1 MKKTKIIIDTNVL
14 ISAFVFGGKAEK
26 VLKSIEK
33 NNLYQIY
40 YSSSIKEEYLEK
52 FLEGRVE
59 KISLKAKVKFDL
71 ELAKQFINKFLSVS
85 TITNPPTSLKI
96 NSCRDPE
103 DNMILELAV
112 FEEVDY
118 IVTGDRD
125 LLVLNPFKYSNKEF
139 GIDCKIEIVDIKEF
153 VELLE
158 GN

>member
-103 DNMILELAV
+103 DNMILELASFV
-112 FEEVDY
+112 SADY
-118 IVTGDRD
+118 IISGDKD
-125 LLVLNPFKYSNKEF
+125 LLVLNGKSFEDYTFN
-139 GIDCKIEIVDIKEF
+139 IVDIKKF
-153 VELLE
+153 LELAEDLE
-158 GN
+158 

>member
-85 TITNPPTSLKI
+85 TITNLPTSLKI

-139 GIDCKIEIVDIKEF
+139 DIDCKIEIVDIKEF
-153 VELLE
+153 VGLLE
-158 GN
+158 G